1 MSKASSVP
9 PIINSSNSGTTP
21 STERVKSSSV
31 TSPKS
36 SKNSN
41 TRSSGWRL
49 VDLYHIPCL
58 VFVVGIIFAGEVL
71 QLEPAKRSYT
81 LYGNV
86 LGSQLYIVHPYDNN
100 FVMFFIFA
108 FTLMRWFASNFIF
121 TPFSDFFKIKG
132 SKVRKVQ
139 EAGWQFLYYASFVS
153 FGLYAIHDE
162 PYFFDA
168 RYFWIGYPHIQIT
181 YKLKIYYLLQNAFWF
196 HMVFVWCVE
205 AKRKDYLQMITH
217 HFVTIFMVVF
227 SYTYNWTHIGSAIL
241 LNLDCADLLLYFT
254 KLINYIKYQTLS
266 NIMFIVFTLVWIV
279 TRHYLFIIIVLSV
292 WNDGYKLPFKWD
304 HSIGYYW
311 TSTVYYV
318 FMVGFL
324 ILQTLFILWFITI
337 VKLIIRVLRTPDDV
351 KDTRSDDSESED
363 DKPKQT

>member
-1 MSKASSVP
+1 VDVGLFRCNVCFRVIP
-9 PIINSSNSGTTP
+9 NSYHKVLNLLT
-21 STERVKSSSV
+21 
-31 TSPKS
+31 
-36 SKNSN
+36 
-41 TRSSGWRL
+41 
-49 VDLYHIPCL
+49 DLI
-58 VFVVGIIFAGEVL
+58 EVL
-71 QLEPAKRSYT
+71 QSEVDYHCPQSDLVVG
-81 LYGNV
+81 L
-86 LGSQLYIVHPYDNN
+86 IPYDRNWELPEN
-100 FVMFFIFA
+100 KHYSETIQRP
-108 FTLMRWFASNFIF
+108 L
-121 TPFSDFFKIKG
+121 
-132 SKVRKVQ
+132 KVQKVQ

-153 FGLYAIHDE
+153 FGLYAIKDE
-162 PYFFDA
+162 PYFFDS
-168 RYFWIGYPHIQIT
+168 RYFWIGYPHIEIT
-181 YKLKIYYLLQNAFWF
+181 YKLKVYYLLQFAFWF

-217 HFVTIFMVVF
+217 HFVTIFMVGF
-227 SYTYNWTHIGSAIL
+227 SYNYNWTHIGSAIL

-311 TSTVYYV
+311 TPVVYYV

-351 KDTRSDDSESED
+351 KDTRSDSDSED